1 VQGGAKKSCF
11 FNKMALAFL
20 LIMIPPFEIIKM
32 DDEWNEL
39 DGYDQDE
46 TSPIGMDEIVTR
58 YRQARQPWPG

>member
-1 VQGGAKKSCF
+1 
-11 FNKMALAFL
+11 MALAFL

-46 TSPIGMDEIVTR
+46 ASPIGMDEIVAR

>member
-1 VQGGAKKSCF
+1 
-11 FNKMALAFL
+11 MALAFL

-32 DDEWNEL
+32 DDEWNDM

-46 TSPIGMDEIVTR
+46 TSPIGMDEMVTR